1 MKPTIPAPRKGSKES
16 KEVATAELNKDDC
29 RDDSSL
35 HKLSSSDS
43 DSSSKSV
50 VISKKRKAKPSS
62 PAAEKLKLSSVESSE
77 DLDNSANLVAEKLLD
92 DSFNNLLPVSNMKL
106 GRYVIKNYENKDKSM
121 SISPPTHAM
130 KSTNKDCVVTTLN
143 GKIAFISLGEKARQ
157 KHDVKSFGIKPPA
170 LHPRQNL
177 PFKYFCPQ

>member
-16 KEVATAELNKDDC
+16 KEVATAELNKDDFK
-29 RDDSSL
+29 DVYSL
-35 HKLSSSDS
+35 NKLSSSDS

-62 PAAEKLKLSSVESSE
+62 PAAKKLKLSSVESSE

-106 GRYVIKNYENKDKSM
+106 GRYVIKNYEKDKSM
-121 SISPPTHAM
+121 SISPPPH
-130 KSTNKDCVVTTLN
+130 
-143 GKIAFISLGEKARQ
+143 
-157 KHDVKSFGIKPPA
+157 
-170 LHPRQNL
+170 
-177 PFKYFCPQ
+177 